1 MLFKSTV
8 QSSTLGL
15 LERLSKDEI
24 LKDFV
29 LVGGTAL
36 ALQIGHRISV
46 DLDFFSNQPFEQDK
60 LADYL
65 HRNYQF
71 ELDYIAKNTIK
82 GEIDGVQIDCIS
94 HQYPWISSFITDENF
109 SLAGAPDIAAMK
121 LNAISGNGTRL
132 KDFIDI
138 AFLSTKMTLNEML
151 GYYQKKYNSNPIIP
165 LKAITYFDEIDY
177 NEPIKMVEGFL
188 FKWKNIEK
196 RLIDMQKEP
205 NHIFQ
210 TKP

>member
-46 DLDFFSNQPFEQDK
+46 DLDFFSNLPFEQDK
-60 LADYL
+60 LVDYL

-94 HQYPWISSFITDENF
+94 HQYPWISSFVTDENF
-109 SLAGAPDIAAMK
+109 RLAGAPDIAAMK

-177 NEPIKMVEGFL
+177 NEPIKMVEGLL

>member
-1 MLFKSTV
+1 MLFKNTI

-15 LERLSKDEI
+15 LEKLSKDEI

-46 DLDFFSNQPFEQDK
+46 DLDFFSSQPFDQEK
-60 LADYL
+60 LADHLRSEY
-65 HRNYQF
+65 HF
-71 ELDYIAKNTIK
+71 ELDYISKNTVK
-82 GEIDGVQIDCIS
+82 GEINEVQIDCIA
-94 HQYPWISSFITDENF
+94 HQYPWISSFVIEGNLR
-109 SLAGAPDIAAMK
+109 LAGLPDIAAMK

-132 KDFIDI
+132 KDFIDV

-151 GYYQKKYNSNPIIP
+151 GYYQMKYSSNPIIP

-177 NEPIKMVEGFL
+177 NDPIKMVNGL
-188 FKWKNIEK
+188 QFKWKNIEK
-196 RLIDMQKEP
+196 RLFNMQKEP
-205 NHIFQ
+205 NCIFQ